1 MHERKFDNENFVAA
15 PFGDGVKSSSSSNR
29 CQLIQVGSLAS
40 SSWHQSMSCAHA
52 FHGGATHADRTP
64 VRPSPSSHSESAPA
78 RACPWRICARR
89 MPPLWRELLQR
100 RLQRCP
106 MNIANE
112 ATLRARLPGGIA
124 LGFVILSLSSP
135 GSQAWESGSGGSR
148 ALPLRPHLRRLD
160 HTMSAAISAAA
171 SWSAMKTIRR
181 RAVSTSALTSAC
193 HVRNTAATNGRPLCP
208 RDGAVARD
216 SAAAVRRRAQLWC
229 KLRALPPMNRLQ
241 RSPCALTR
249 GRGDVDE
256 TVNETVNETEE
267 V

>member
-1 MHERKFDNENFVAA
+1 MKPLSVHDSLAA
-15 PFGDGVKSSSSSNR
+15 SPSVSSSS
-29 CQLIQVGSLAS
+29 LS
-40 SSWHQSMSCAHA
+40 S
-52 FHGGATHADRTP
+52 
-64 VRPSPSSHSESAPA
+64 
-78 RACPWRICARR
+78 
-89 MPPLWRELLQR
+89 PP
-100 RLQRCP
+100 
-106 MNIANE
+106 
-112 ATLRARLPGGIA
+112 
-124 LGFVILSLSSP
+124 SP

-249 GRGDVDE
+249 GRGEVD
-256 TVNETVNETEE
+256 ETEE
-267 V
+267 VAAAHAAFQDVPPPTSPPPLWQAGRSATHPY

>member
-1 MHERKFDNENFVAA
+1 MQTARHE
-15 PFGDGVKSSSSSNR
+15 
-29 CQLIQVGSLAS
+29 
-40 SSWHQSMSCAHA
+40 
-52 FHGGATHADRTP
+52 T

-78 RACPWRICARR
+78 RACPWRICARH
-89 MPPLWRELLQR
+89 MPPLSRELLQR

-171 SWSAMKTIRR
+171 SWSASMKTIRR

-216 SAAAVRRRAQLWC
+216 SAVAVRRRAQLWC

-249 GRGDVDE
+249 GRGEVDE

>member
-1 MHERKFDNENFVAA
+1 MKPLSVHDSLAA
-15 PFGDGVKSSSSSNR
+15 SPSVSSSS
-29 CQLIQVGSLAS
+29 LS
-40 SSWHQSMSCAHA
+40 S
-52 FHGGATHADRTP
+52 
-64 VRPSPSSHSESAPA
+64 
-78 RACPWRICARR
+78 
-89 MPPLWRELLQR
+89 PP
-100 RLQRCP
+100 
-106 MNIANE
+106 
-112 ATLRARLPGGIA
+112 
-124 LGFVILSLSSP
+124 SP

-249 GRGDVDE
+249 GRGE
-256 TVNETVNETEE
+256 VNETEE
-267 V
+267 VAAAHAAFKDVPPPQRRRPLFGKLPNMDESLPPPLWQEKGAQRLIHIRQLRRAISCTEPKRRGRTQARRFAPGALVAGLVAYVGRTSS